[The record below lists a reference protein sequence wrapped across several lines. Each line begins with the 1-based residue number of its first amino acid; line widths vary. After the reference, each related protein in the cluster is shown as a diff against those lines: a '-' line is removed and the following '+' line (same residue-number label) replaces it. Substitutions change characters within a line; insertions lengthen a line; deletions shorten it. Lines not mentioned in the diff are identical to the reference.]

1 MRCSNLW
8 VFKTV
13 KIPFAFF
20 FLLRFQYFIGVI
32 SSCYTVLALL
42 KIQDAKLE

>member
-13 KIPFAFF
+13 KISFVSF
-20 FLLRFQYFIGVI
+20 FLLRFQRFTDVI
-32 SSCYTVLALL
+32 SACFTVLALL
-42 KIQDAKLE
+42 KIKDAKLE